1 VVEFLRD
8 GVNGLTVDFFAHQQ
22 LASCIEAAL
31 ANPEELAAM
40 RRAAR
45 ATAVEQFDLKRVML
59 PRWTA
64 LFDDLIQGRRPG
76 DALAESRT
84 AKPGAP
90 AAA

>member
-1 VVEFLRD
+1 VEVLRD
-8 GVNGLTVDFFAHQQ
+8 GINGLTVDFFAHQQ
-22 LASCIEAAL
+22 LASYIEAAL
-31 ANPEELAAM
+31 ANPEELAPM

-45 ATAVEQFDLKRVML
+45 ATAVEQFDLKRVLL

-76 DALAESRT
+76 DALAGSST
-84 AKPGAP
+84 ATRPIAP